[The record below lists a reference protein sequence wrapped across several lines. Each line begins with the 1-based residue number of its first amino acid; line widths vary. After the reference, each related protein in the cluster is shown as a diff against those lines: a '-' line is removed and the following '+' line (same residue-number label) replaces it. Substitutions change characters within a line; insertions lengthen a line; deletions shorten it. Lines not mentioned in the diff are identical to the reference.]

1 MDAKYAVQTCI
12 LSKRWV
18 SIWTHLQ
25 VVKLDSKFF
34 KRVVNFRSFISQVL
48 DHCQTSNVLAVS
60 ICMRKS
66 TLEQSLFD
74 KIISFA
80 VSHSVQELDL
90 SFHSSEGVLKSAFR
104 CQSLRVLKLQGFLRN
119 YGLPN
124 SIGLASLKT
133 LILCRVVLDSE
144 NHCFDLFSSCL
155 DLQNLV
161 LDGVFLI
168 FSDIFNISAPALVNL
183 TMSKI
188 SFCIRK
194 DAKNPDYAS
203 IEKRKV
209 VITAPRLAS
218 FSFTCHRPL
227 LLSMDNS
234 PLLENVNL
242 NIRHSIIL
250 DPREDFWFRFLI
262 DMLRQLGNAR
272 SVTLSLDLVKFLSEH
287 SRLLKVQPSP
297 FINLESL
304 KVVRGKQNCKAL
316 PSEVKNFLL
325 CGSPMAEEL
334 LAKLRKGNRKQK
346 QPTKDRRTA

>member
-1 MDAKYAVQTCI
+1 MDKKYTKKTKWHEETQVDRLSDLPDSLIHHILSFMDAKYAVQTCI

-18 SIWTHLQ
+18 SICTHLQ
-25 VVKLDSKFF
+25 VIKLDSKFF
-34 KRVVNFRSFISQVL
+34 KRLVNFRSFMSQVL

-74 KIISFA
+74 KIVSFA

-90 SFHSSEGVLKSAFR
+90 SLHSSEGVLKSAF
-104 CQSLRVLKLQGFLRN
+104 
-119 YGLPN
+119 
-124 SIGLASLKT
+124 
-133 LILCRVVLDSE
+133 RVVLDSE

-242 NIRHSIIL
+242 NMRHSEIL
-250 DPREDFWFRFLI
+250 DPREDSWFRFLI

-272 SVTLSLDLVKFLSEH
+272 SVTLSLDLVKFLSKH
-287 SRLLKVQPSP
+287 SRLLKAQPSP

-316 PSEVKNFLL
+316 PSEVK
-325 CGSPMAEEL
+325 EL
-334 LAKLRKGNRKQK
+334 LALWLSNGRGTSCKTSKGK
-346 QPTKDRRTA
+346 